1 VCRASIVPAMGVSWD
16 WLQPLITAPYVPA
29 LGPVHPQAV
38 ASGLFSDV
46 IEIAGTGRFLP
57 HDKDRRWADRKDEQV
72 LPEAI
77 IQEPG
82 LVVIPTLRT
91 GRVSCIRV
99 YIYSRQPQSA
109 LNQAAALGGRLCE
122 QHDAAKGRLTW
133 FLPPGSDPDPVA
145 ACTRTQMRTFS
156 PTQPNARSEAP
167 AGVVPL
173 DEVPEA
179 VRGTFS
185 VFAEKLAAEGFAFL
199 DARIRDGGTGPVL
212 TVQRDSAI
220 VGAIGP
226 MEIMLDSRGAAQLLP
241 QYFGVLPEYRGLSLG
256 RLLWRAA
263 MHWGQ
268 QHHAAYQLLQTQV
281 GGASDRLCQSEGLT
295 DLGLVCTT
303 TL

>member
-1 VCRASIVPAMGVSWD
+1 MGISWD
-16 WLQPLITAPYVPA
+16 WLQPLITAPYLPA

-38 ASGLFSDV
+38 APGMFNDV

-77 IQEPG
+77 VQEPG

-91 GRVSCIRV
+91 GRASCIRV

-109 LNQAAALGGRLCE
+109 LNQAAALGERLCE

-133 FLPPGSDPDPVA
+133 FLPPGSDADPIA
-145 ACTRTQMRTFS
+145 SCTRIQMRPFS
-156 PTQPNARSEAP
+156 LAQPDVEPTAP
-167 AGVVPL
+167 TGVIPL
-173 DEVPEA
+173 DWGSEA

-185 VFAEKLAAEGFAFL
+185 AFAEKLAAEGFAFL
-199 DARIRDGGTGPVL
+199 DARIRDGSTGPVL
-212 TVQRDSAI
+212 TVQRDNAI

-226 MEIMLDSRGAAQLLP
+226 MEVMPDSRGAAQLLP

-268 QHHAAYQLLQTQV
+268 QHNAAYQLLQTQV

>member
-1 VCRASIVPAMGVSWD
+1 M
-16 WLQPLITAPYVPA
+16 ITTPYVPA
-29 LGPVHPQAV
+29 LGPAHPQAITP
-38 ASGLFSDV
+38 GLFDDV

-57 HDKDRRWADRKDEQV
+57 HDKDLRWADRKDEQV
-72 LPEAI
+72 LPEST
-77 IQEPG
+77 IQGPS
-82 LVVIPTLRT
+82 LVMIPTLRT
-91 GRVSCIRV
+91 GRASCIRV

-109 LNQAAALGGRLCE
+109 LNQAAALGRRLCE

-133 FLPPGSDPDPVA
+133 FLPPGSDPDPIA

-156 PTQPNARSEAP
+156 STQPDTGSEAP

-173 DEVPEA
+173 NEFPGA

-212 TVQRDSAI
+212 TAQRDNAV

-226 MEIMLDSRGAAQLLP
+226 MEIMPDSRGAAQLLP
-241 QYFGVLPEYRGLSLG
+241 QYFGVLPEHRGCGLG

-268 QHHAAYQLLQTQV
+268 RHQAAYQLLQTQV